1 MHKKHTITLLDSNFQ
16 EKSITLTHEQLLT
29 LNDWL
34 NVYLK
39 NSVPL
44 KYQQVKTHYL
54 PSKQIYN
61 LEL

>member
-1 MHKKHTITLLDSNFQ
+1 MHKKHTITILDSNFQ

-54 PSKQIYN
+54 TSKQIYN

>member
-1 MHKKHTITLLDSNFQ
+1 MHQKHTITLLDNNFE
-16 EKSITLTHEQLLT
+16 EKSITLTHQQLVA
-29 LNDWL
+29 LNEWL

-54 PSKQIYN
+54 TSKEIYN

>member
-1 MHKKHTITLLDSNFQ
+1 MNKKHTITILDSNFQ
-16 EKSITLTHEQLLT
+16 EKSITLTHEQLVT

-39 NSVPL
+39 NSVPS

-54 PSKQIYN
+54 TSKQIYN

>member
-1 MHKKHTITLLDSNFQ
+1 MQQKHTITLLDSNFQ
-16 EKSITLTHEQLLT
+16 EKSITLTHQQLIA
-29 LNDWL
+29 LNEWL

-44 KYQQVKTHYL
+44 KYQQSK
-54 PSKQIYN
+54 SNFMNAKQIYN

>member
-1 MHKKHTITLLDSNFQ
+1 MNKKHTITILDSNFQ
-16 EKSITLTHEQLLT
+16 EKSITLTHEQLVT

-54 PSKQIYN
+54 TSKQIYN

>member
-1 MHKKHTITLLDSNFQ
+1 MNKKHTITILDSNFQ

-54 PSKQIYN
+54 TSKQIYN